1 MGMDAARRRERD
13 LMRGWRE
20 CFRNHG
26 SPMDHATPTN
36 DWLAPTGPTARA
48 RRRRQVTR
56 EWPPGATRA
65 GLRAVG
71 GRCGES

>member
-36 DWLAPTGPTARA
+36 DLLAPRGDHGQGEATAPRGAGRATRGRA
-48 RRRRQVTR
+48 R
-56 EWPPGATRA
+56 E
-65 GLRAVG
+65 
-71 GRCGES
+71 

>member
-36 DWLAPTGPTARA
+36 DWLAPHGSHGQGETPAAPSDAGRAARGHA
-48 RRRRQVTR
+48 R
-56 EWPPGATRA
+56 E
-65 GLRAVG
+65 
-71 GRCGES
+71 

>member
-36 DWLAPTGPTARA
+36 DWLAPHGAHGQGEAPTPSDAGTAAGGRA
-48 RRRRQVTR
+48 R
-56 EWPPGATRA
+56 E
-65 GLRAVG
+65 
-71 GRCGES
+71 